1 MENIKVSVV
10 LPCYNVEKYIRRGL
24 DSVLAQTLSEWEAIL
39 VDDGATDSTGRICDE
54 YAQKDSRFHV
64 IHTQNQGVSC
74 ARNTGMKETQGELLY
89 FMDPDDWIEP
99 NCFERCYET
108 YKKYGCE
115 IVHFAHYWCSGKG
128 RTADNIQF
136 KVVEGKE
143 ILREYTGPIS
153 GLSQT
158 ALDHYYKGEF
168 IWKFKMC
175 CAIWNFI
182 FDRKFILSI
191 GLEFVPGLRIFEDVM
206 FVEEASLKIKKIVR
220 IPDVLYNYNMRED
233 GALLKRKSSLAIFEN
248 KYNLIQHRHRLRE
261 MVTDFDLH
269 DYYLGSHVLSS
280 LQLALQI
287 SDKWSNYTL
296 YRKYV
301 LHPDVQESIK
311 KVKIGNA
318 PLKFS
323 IPVFLLKLHLQ
334 IVLFAACKLLY
345 IFGASKKISM

>member
-1 MENIKVSVV
+1 
-10 LPCYNVEKYIRRGL
+10 
-24 DSVLAQTLSEWEAIL
+24 
-39 VDDGATDSTGRICDE
+39 
-54 YAQKDSRFHV
+54 
-64 IHTQNQGVSC
+64 
-74 ARNTGMKETQGELLY
+74 
-89 FMDPDDWIEP
+89 
-99 NCFERCYET
+99 
-108 YKKYGCE
+108 
-115 IVHFAHYWCSGKG
+115 
-128 RTADNIQF
+128 
-136 KVVEGKE
+136 
-143 ILREYTGPIS
+143 
-153 GLSQT
+153 
-158 ALDHYYKGEF
+158 
-168 IWKFKMC
+168 MC

-182 FDRKFILSI
+182 FDRKSILSI

-206 FVEEASLKIKKIVR
+206 FVEEASLKIQKIVR

-233 GALLKRKSSLAIFEN
+233 SALLKRKSSLAIFEN

-334 IVLFAACKLLY
+334 IVLFAVCKLLY